1 MSQSAG
7 FIKTPTFN
15 EVEASFISLTG
26 AISDHGKW
34 LAEWN
39 AKVLCGTPEEPLWH
53 DEGRLHGDYHF
64 GKWLNGEHSAFL
76 QYMPEFIAINEL
88 YNKVHKGMQL
98 TVTKVNNGES
108 ITRSE
113 YKSFIDSE
121 VALSEAIQGFRDELY
136 KLLLSFDYLTGT
148 LNRQAFFRILEQ
160 EYARITRFGEMG
172 CIVLLDIDNFKSIND
187 KFGHAAGDRTLV
199 AIADFIIENMRP
211 YDSICRYGGEEFL
224 ICMPKTTIDM
234 AHKIIDRV
242 REDLC
247 KKRIWLSKHDYITAS
262 ASFGISSMSAE
273 EEFKET
279 IVHADNALYH
289 AKTSGRNKVGVWWAG
304 KVKQTA

>member
-7 FIKTPTFN
+7 FIKTPTFS
-15 EVEASFISLTG
+15 EVEASFINVTG
-26 AISDHGKW
+26 AISDHSKW

-39 AKVLCGTPEEPLWH
+39 TKVLCGISERSH
-53 DEGRLHGDYHF
+53 CDYGGSYGEYHY
-64 GKWLNGEHSAFL
+64 GNWLNGEHSDFL
-76 QYMPEFIAINEL
+76 EYMPEFIAIKEL
-88 YNKVHKGMQL
+88 YNKVYEGIQS
-98 TVTKVNNGES
+98 TIRKVNSGES
-108 ITRSE
+108 ITYAE
-113 YKSFIDSE
+113 YKYFIDAE
-121 VALSEAIQGFRDELY
+121 MALSESIQNFRDELY

-160 EYARITRFGEMG
+160 EYARITRFGEAG

-187 KFGHAAGDRTLV
+187 RFGHAAGDRTLV
-199 AIADFIIENMRP
+199 SIADFIIENMRP

-224 ICMPKTTIDM
+224 ICMPKTTIDI

-242 REDLC
+242 REDLSN
-247 KKRIWLSKHDYITAS
+247 KKIWISRHNYITAS

-279 IVHADNALYH
+279 IVHADDALYH
-289 AKTSGRNKVGVWWAG
+289 AKTNGRNKVGVWWAG